1 MELCRRRLEEYK
13 ILVHSYGTTV
23 LIFAILNLAFA
34 VVAIFANIL
43 AIGALWRASS
53 VPSTLKKLYL
63 SLAASD
69 LGVGVLAQPMY
80 GIVILELLKKES
92 NERDSSDFLCPI
104 ILAVNYFCIYLLTS
118 ASFLTMIAIAVDRLL
133 AIFLHL
139 RYRELV
145 TPGRAVTFLIT
156 LWSTSFA
163 VAFPVNIFIPRQN
176 HLVVAI
182 FQFGGLFVTTVV
194 YIYTCR
200 VVRYHRIKILDQ
212 CYFRNRQ
219 AMEALREKKSMI
231 NSLFIQIVFVACYLP
246 NLCSIIFLTV
256 SRYRSTSLAAYHVS
270 SFLVLLNSSINPFVY
285 CWRYRELREIVK
297 CMMKKLIKLPT
308 QPSNEWS
315 VDSHWGYNVCIW

>member
-53 VPSTLKKLYL
+53 IPSTLKKLYL

-104 ILAVNYFCIYLLTS
+104 ILTVNYFCIYLLTS

-145 TPGRAVTFLIT
+145 TPGRAVSFLIT

-163 VAFPVNIFIPRQN
+163 VAFPVNISIPTQN
-176 HLVVAI
+176 H
-182 FQFGGLFVTTVV
+182 F
-194 YIYTCR
+194 
-200 VVRYHRIKILDQ
+200 KSPSLDT
-212 CYFRNRQ
+212 
-219 AMEALREKKSMI
+219 SP
-231 NSLFIQIVFVACYLP
+231 P
-246 NLCSIIFLTV
+246 N
-256 SRYRSTSLAAYHVS
+256 TSS
-270 SFLVLLNSSINPFVY
+270 
-285 CWRYRELREIVK
+285 
-297 CMMKKLIKLPT
+297 
-308 QPSNEWS
+308 Q
-315 VDSHWGYNVCIW
+315 

>member
-53 VPSTLKKLYL
+53 IPSTLKKLYL

-219 AMEALREKKSMI
+219 AMEALEKR
-231 NSLFIQIVFVACYLP
+231 NQ
-246 NLCSIIFLTV
+246 
-256 SRYRSTSLAAYHVS
+256 
-270 SFLVLLNSSINPFVY
+270 
-285 CWRYRELREIVK
+285 W
-297 CMMKKLIKLPT
+297 
-308 QPSNEWS
+308 
-315 VDSHWGYNVCIW
+315 